1 MTPNYRPELIQP
13 FPFQITAAKW
23 MAPKKS
29 CFLADEMRV
38 GKTPA
43 AVRAC
48 DLVGAENI
56 LVISP
61 ANARI
66 NWTREF
72 QRFSPLD
79 RLTQAV
85 MPGEKPRT
93 FGIVIVSYEMS
104 VMYADILKSVWWD
117 VLLADE
123 VHRCKERT
131 SQRTKTLYGASK
143 RSPGIIASA
152 ARIWR
157 LSGSPC
163 PKDVSELWTHL
174 HSAGLAP
181 ESYWDFT
188 FHFTTGFETTYGYQI
203 TGTKNAD
210 ELKARL
216 FPEFMLR
223 RTLAEVMPDLP
234 SIAFETVTVPRSEAC
249 LSDDLREHFTQ
260 ITQIDQELQ
269 VALANVSSEKQIDI
283 LESTAASS
291 TTLRRYV
298 LACKLPAIAEQLELD
313 LESGVDKIV
322 LFCVHKIGVEWMAE
336 RLKKYG
342 PVILYGDTPSKKRQP
357 AIDRFREDKTCRV
370 FIGNIQAAGEA
381 IDLTPCSELVFLE
394 CSWVPGEN
402 AQAAMRLRGINQ
414 ILPVRARVFALYN
427 SVDERVAEVLSRRT
441 KELLKIL

>member
-1 MTPNYRPELIQP
+1 MTSLYRPELEEP

-23 MAPKKS
+23 MASKQS

-43 AVRAC
+43 AIRAC
-48 DLVGAENI
+48 DLVGASNI
-56 LVISP
+56 LVICP

-66 NWTREF
+66 NWGREF

-79 RLTQAV
+79 RPTQVV
-85 MPGEKPRT
+85 MPGEKPRI
-93 FGIVIVSYEMS
+93 FGTVIVSYETS

-117 VLLADE
+117 VLLPDE
-123 VHRCKERT
+123 AHRCKERS
-131 SQRTKTLYGASK
+131 SQRTKALYGANK

-203 TGTKNAD
+203 TGTKNVD

-216 FPEFMLR
+216 SGFMLR

-234 SIAFETVTVPRSEAC
+234 PIAFEPVTVPRSEAC
-249 LSDDLREHFTQ
+249 LSPEFREHFTQ
-260 ITQIDQELQ
+260 LTQIDQELQ
-269 VALANVSSEKQIDI
+269 AALAGASSEKQISI
-283 LESTAASS
+283 LESTATSS
-291 TTLRRYV
+291 ATLRRYV
-298 LACKLPAIAEQLELD
+298 LACKLPAIAEQLETDLD
-313 LESGVDKIV
+313 SDIDKLVI
-322 LFCVHKIGVEWMAE
+322 FCVHKLGVEWMAE
-336 RLKKYG
+336 RLRKYG
-342 PVILYGDTPSKKRQP
+342 VVVLYGDTPVKKRQP
-357 AIDRFREDKTCRV
+357 AIDRFRNDKTCRV

-381 IDLTPCSELVFLE
+381 IDLTPCSEIVYLE
-394 CSWVPGEN
+394 SSWVPGEN
-402 AQAAMRLRGINQ
+402 AQAAMRLRGVNQ
-414 ILPVRARVFALYN
+414 KWPVRARVFALFN
-427 SVDERVAEVLSRRT
+427 SVDERVSEVLTRRT
-441 KELLKIL
+441 KELLKIF